1 MLLYYDTFR
10 RINMLTPIELQGK
23 VFKTGF
29 GYDKKDVEA
38 FLKEVVDDYESLY
51 KENRELNEKINVLSD
66 GVQYYKSIE
75 KTLQKALVLA
85 EKTAQDTE
93 ASAHERAQG
102 LILEAEKK
110 AELIQREA
118 LAKADNITKSAL
130 HDAKTLQLDARKT
143 LDNLKLQI
151 SSLVQQFEYYKI
163 QYKQLMTAQA
173 ELLDNDSFMIDFS
186 ALKEQLVGNQEV
198 TSSTNSNE
206 SYEEKSINQQNQY
219 TIREITSNESQVYSE
234 ETEKSMK
241 NNSNDVDSI
250 EPSSKEATI
259 EEQESYLED
268 DFIPTI
274 DLSGIMEEARK
285 EAELEEQMEAES
297 TNHNNTASESEDN
310 ENTDYD
316 YHEQEEITEQDL
328 LQQLFSVNPK
338 KKANK
343 KNSSAAS
350 DDFEFLDI

>member
-1 MLLYYDTFR
+1 
-10 RINMLTPIELQGK
+10 MLTPIELQGK

-38 FLKEVVDDYESLY
+38 FLKEVVEDYESLY

-66 GVQYYKSIE
+66 GVQYYKSME

-102 LILEAEKK
+102 ILLEAEKK
-110 AELIQREA
+110 AELIQQEA
-118 LAKADNITKSAL
+118 LTKADNITKSAL

-143 LDNLKLQI
+143 LDNLKLKI

-163 QYKQLMTAQA
+163 QYKQLIAAQA

-186 ALKEQLVGNQEV
+186 ALKVQLADNQDV
-198 TSSTNSNE
+198 TSSDNSSE
-206 SYEEKSINQQNQY
+206 SYEDKSINQQNQY
-219 TIREITSNESQVYSE
+219 IIRDVSVNESQVFPE
-234 ETEKSMK
+234 ETE
-241 NNSNDVDSI
+241 NSI
-250 EPSSKEATI
+250 EFNSKNANY
-259 EEQESYLED
+259 QESSSMESTKKEQSSYIDE

-285 EAELEEQMEAES
+285 EAELEEQMEDKS
-297 TNHNNTASESEDN
+297 TDYNKAATESEYN
-310 ENTDYD
+310 ENNDYD
-316 YHEQEEITEQDL
+316 YRAQEEITEQDL

-343 KNSSAAS
+343 KNSSQGS